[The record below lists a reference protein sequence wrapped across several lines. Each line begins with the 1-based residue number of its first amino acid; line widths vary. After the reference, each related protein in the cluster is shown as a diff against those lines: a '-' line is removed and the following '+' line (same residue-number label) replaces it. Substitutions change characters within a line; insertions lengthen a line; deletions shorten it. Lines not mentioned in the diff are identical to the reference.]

1 LDGSADILVV
11 EDEFFVAAFIE
22 RGLSQAGFNVIGP
35 HSSVETALGAIRDSG
50 AAIRGAILDVAL
62 GHGETSLDIARELH
76 RRGIPYLFMTGDDT
90 VLSQD
95 ENAPEA
101 PVVLIKP
108 VRLSRLLEELQ
119 GILA

>member
-1 LDGSADILVV
+1 MV

-22 RGLSQAGFNVIGP
+22 RGLKQAGFGVIGP
-35 HSSVETALGAIRDSG
+35 HSSVEAALGAISESGAAISESG
-50 AAIRGAILDVAL
+50 AAIRGAVLDVAL
-62 GHGETSLDIARELH
+62 GHGQTSLDIARELQ
-76 RRGIPYLFMTGDDT
+76 RRGIPYLFMTGDDS
-90 VLSQD
+90 VLTQE

-108 VRLSRLLEELQ
+108 VRLSRLLDELN